1 MMRNVSFLAILLLI
15 TCCNGQSDRDMNGI
29 PEGKNRLYNATS
41 PYLLQHAD
49 NPVDW
54 YPWGEEALQRA
65 KTEDK
70 PILLSIGY
78 SSCHWC
84 HVMAHESFE
93 DTAVAR
99 VMNENF
105 INIKL
110 DREERPDIDQIYMD
124 AVQAMGLNGGWPLN
138 VFITPDQKPFYGG
151 TYFPKERWLDMLD
164 AITTAFTDNREKLD
178 ESADKFAEAIS
189 ASEIE
194 KYGLVEDPDAIKRE
208 DIDQSYKQL
217 AARFDQRWGGMKK
230 EPKFPMP
237 SLWQWL
243 LSYGQL
249 SENPEATAHLLFTL
263 DKIAAGGIYDQIG
276 GGFARYSV
284 DDEWHV
290 PHFEKMLYDNGQLL
304 SLYANAYK
312 IEARPQYLQVMEE
325 TMGWLERE
333 MLDESGGFYAAL
345 DADSEGEEGKF
356 YVWSIEEI
364 EEIAGDQ
371 AELIKAYYDVQPK
384 GNWEHTNVLRRLS
397 SDQEIRDQFKIDQAQ
412 LKSTLNQFKAD
423 ALKERAKRVRPGLD
437 SKLISG
443 WNALTLSGLTEV
455 YIATGSPQ
463 AKTLAQNLAQFMMNE
478 MIVDGT
484 LRHTSNQQIQGFLED
499 YAALIQSFIRY
510 YEGFQEEA
518 FLQMARQLTDKVIA
532 EFYDEEEGL
541 FYFTSSSAESLIA
554 RKKDVFD
561 NVIPSSNSIMSEN
574 LYKLSVIFDDET
586 LRDIHQNVTNKV
598 KGLIKTELEYTSN
611 WALTS
616 TAKLSKQLE
625 IVVIG
630 ADHQAYALELQKTF
644 RPNQVMMAA
653 NEATTLPLMEY
664 KTTREG
670 ETTIYVCSEKV
681 CRRPV
686 TSIEDAEREIATLLS
701 R

>member
-1 MMRNVSFLAILLLI
+1 
-15 TCCNGQSDRDMNGI
+15 MNDI
-29 PEGKNRLYNATS
+29 PEGKNRLFNATS

-124 AVQAMGLNGGWPLN
+124 AVQAMGQNGGWPLN

-151 TYFPKERWLDMLD
+151 TYFPTDRWMDILE
-164 AITTAFTDNREKLD
+164 AVTKAFTENRDKLNQ
-178 ESADKFAEAIS
+178 SAEDLANIIS
-189 ASEIE
+189 ASETD
-194 KYGLVEDPDAIKRE
+194 KYELVEDENAISKVE
-208 DIDQSYKQL
+208 IDNGYQRL
-217 AARFDQRWGGMKK
+217 AANFDQKWGGMKK

-243 LSYGQL
+243 LSYSQL
-249 SENPEATAHLLFTL
+249 SENPEATSHLLFTL
-263 DKIAAGGIYDQIG
+263 DKIAAGGINDQIG

-284 DDEWHV
+284 DNEWHV

-312 IEARPQYLQVMEE
+312 IEARPQYLEVMEE

-345 DADSEGEEGKF
+345 DADSEGVEGKF

-364 EEIAGDQ
+364 EEIAGGH
-371 AELIKAYYDVQPK
+371 AELIKAYYDVQPN
-384 GNWEHTNVLRRLS
+384 GNWEHTNVLRRLVANE
-397 SDQEIRDQFKIDQAQ
+397 DIINQFNISEEE
-412 LKSTLNQFKAD
+412 LKSVLKQFKAD
-423 ALKERAKRVRPGLD
+423 ALKERSKRIRPGLD

-443 WNALTLSGLTEV
+443 WNGLTLSGLTEV
-455 YIATGSPQ
+455 YIATGSEK
-463 AKTLAQNLAQFMMNE
+463 AKTLAQNLAQFMMDQ

-484 LRHTSNQQIQGFLED
+484 LLHTSNQQIQGFLED
-499 YAALIQSFIRY
+499 YAALIRGFIRY
-510 YEGFQEEA
+510 YEGFQDEK

-541 FYFTSSSAESLIA
+541 FYYTSSSAESLIA

-574 LYKLSVIFDDET
+574 LYKLSVIYDDEK
-586 LRDIHQNVTNKV
+586 LRELHQQVTSKV
-598 KGLIKTELEYTSN
+598 KGLIKVELEYTSN

-630 ADHQAYALELQKTF
+630 PEHQAYALELQKAF

-653 NEATTLPLMEY
+653 EAATALPLMEY
-664 KTTREG
+664 KTTRDG

-686 TSIEDAEREIATLLS
+686 TSIEDAEREIATLIGQ
-701 R
+701 

>member
-1 MMRNVSFLAILLLI
+1 
-15 TCCNGQSDRDMNGI
+15 MNEI

-41 PYLLQHAD
+41 PYLLQHAG

-54 YPWGEEALQRA
+54 YPWGAEALQRA

-124 AVQAMGLNGGWPLN
+124 AVQVMGQSGGWPLN
-138 VFITPDQKPFYGG
+138 VFITPDQKPFFGG
-151 TYFPKERWLDMLD
+151 TYFPKERWLDILG
-164 AITTAFTDNREKLD
+164 AVTKAFTENREKLD
-178 ESADKFAEAIS
+178 QSAEELAKAVS
-189 ASEIE
+189 ASETE
-194 KYGLVEDPDAIKRE
+194 KYELTEDENAISRA
-208 DIDQSYKQL
+208 DLDLSYDSL
-217 AARFDQRWGGMKK
+217 SDRFDLRWGGLRK
-230 EPKFPMP
+230 EPKFPIP

-243 LSYGQL
+243 LSYGELTGSQ
-249 SENPEATAHLLFTL
+249 EAKAHLFFTL

-276 GGFARYSV
+276 GGFARYAV
-284 DDEWHV
+284 DSKWHV

-312 IEARPQYLQVMEE
+312 VEARLQYLEVMEE

-333 MLDESGGFYAAL
+333 MLDASGGFYAAL

-356 YVWSIEEI
+356 YVWSMEEI
-364 EEIAGDQ
+364 ESIAGNH
-371 AELIKAYYDVQPK
+371 AKLIKDYYDVKAK
-384 GNWEHTNVLRRLS
+384 GNWEHTNVLRRLK
-397 SDQEIRDQFKIDQAQ
+397 SDEEIVDQFNLSHEELKAI
-412 LKSTLNQFKAD
+412 LKSFKAD
-423 ALKERAKRVRPGLD
+423 ALEERARRIRPGLD

-443 WNALTLSGLTEV
+443 WNALTLNGLTEV
-455 YIATGSPQ
+455 YIATGSEK
-463 AKTLAQNLAQFMMNE
+463 ARELAQNLANFLIDE

-484 LRHTSNQQIQGFLED
+484 LLHTSNQDIQGFLED

-510 YEGFQEEA
+510 YEGFQDER

-532 EFYDEEEGL
+532 EFYDEEEDL
-541 FYFTSSSAESLIA
+541 FFYTASSAENLIA

-561 NVIPSSNSIMSEN
+561 NVIPSSNSMMSEN
-574 LYKLSVIFDDET
+574 LYKLAVIYDDED
-586 LRDIHQNVTNKV
+586 LRNLHQSVTNRV
-598 KGLIKTELEYTSN
+598 KGLVKTGLEYASN

-630 ADHQAYALELQKTF
+630 PDHEAFALELQKTF

-653 NEATTLPLMEY
+653 DEATELPLMEY

-686 TSIEDAEREIATLLS
+686 TSIEDAEREIATLIGQ
-701 R
+701 